1 MLTAIWIQPSGV
13 QENSNVVGMQS
24 CALANIPA
32 TPFVEVTYPSNLRSD
47 LDVPTLILLSEF
59 GLSDDGTAN

>member
-1 MLTAIWIQPSGV
+1 
-13 QENSNVVGMQS
+13 MQS
-24 CALANIPA
+24 CAIAKIPA

-59 GLSDDGTAN
+59 GLSDDGMANCVITTGKRSHHAMQPNT